1 MVLLTMTPAIVEA
14 LGKIQS
20 RPVESTLA
28 KIVNTPEVE
37 DSVRPEP
44 SLDIP
49 TVGKPISHSQII
61 KLSRELKNE
70 SVSPCYLVDLLRGS
84 KVYVLPS
91 PGKPKPTSEYTALM
105 ARLRREEESRAYE
118 RMINPPPPI
127 ETFTQRFPSS
137 SGPFAF
143 SSTNG
148 FSKSTDGEDDEITY
162 SDISRQMTLIL
173 NVLVSIVACAAALWM
188 VARYWSTPARLGL
201 SMSGSILVGVAE
213 VVVYTGYLR
222 RLEEAKG
229 KAKKLGEVKE
239 IIKTW
244 VIGGKDEDKT
254 QICQSESPTILLKE
268 DSSGFG
274 ARRRKKDTA

>member
-20 RPVESTLA
+20 HPVEPALA
-28 KIVNTPEVE
+28 KLVDTLVVE
-37 DSVRPEP
+37 DSIRPEP
-44 SLDIP
+44 SLEGP
-49 TVGKPISHSQII
+49 TVGKPISHGQVIQ
-61 KLSRELKNE
+61 LSRQLKNE
-70 SVSPCYLVDLLRGS
+70 SIFPCYLVDLLRGS
-84 KVYVLPS
+84 KVYITLPL
-91 PGKPKPTSEYTALM
+91 PKPEPTSEYKTLM

-118 RMINPPPPI
+118 RMLNSPPPM

-137 SGPFAF
+137 SGAFAF

-148 FSKSTDGEDDEITY
+148 FTKLADDEDDDITY
-162 SDISRQMTLIL
+162 SDVSRQMTLIL

-201 SMSGSILVGVAE
+201 SMSGSILVGIAE
-213 VVVYTGYLR
+213 VVVYAGYLR

-239 IIKTW
+239 IVKTW
-244 VIGGKDEDKT
+244 VIGGKDEDKP
-254 QICQSESPTILLKE
+254 QICQSESPTVLLKE
-268 DSSGFG
+268 DLSGSG